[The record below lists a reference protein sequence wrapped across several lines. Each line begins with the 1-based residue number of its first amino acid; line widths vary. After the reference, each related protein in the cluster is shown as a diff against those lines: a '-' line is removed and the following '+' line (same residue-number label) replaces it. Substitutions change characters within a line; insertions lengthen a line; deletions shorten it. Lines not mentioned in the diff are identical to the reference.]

1 MSPFSQY
8 YTSMDHFTI
17 IPAVMLALFGCAV
30 LLFDF
35 LIFPDPRQRK
45 FLLIFVALAEG
56 FAGFGLYR
64 QQAWLSA
71 NGVTQLTGFGGSVTV
86 DGFGIF
92 FNWIFLAAAL
102 LVAMASYQYLETAGE
117 HHGEYYGLILLA
129 QCGMYFLA
137 TGTDLVTLF
146 IGLELM
152 ALCFYVMVGFLR
164 GDKRSNEAAMKYL
177 LLGAFSSGFLAYGFS
192 VMYGLAGSTKLADI
206 TMAIEARP
214 PWDPVVFLALA
225 TTSVGLLFKIAVV
238 PFHMWAPDAYEGAP
252 TTVTA
257 YLSVAS
263 KAASIAFLLRIF
275 LGPLASARQVWEPL
289 LAVVAV
295 ATLTIGNLAAI
306 NQTNIKRLLAYSS
319 ISHAGYMLLGLVA
332 GNQTGINGIAV
343 YVMVYTFMT
352 F

>member
-1 MSPFSQY
+1 
-8 YTSMDHFTI
+8 MDHFTI

-214 PWDPVVFLALA
+214 PWP
-225 TTSVGLLFKIAVV
+225 
-238 PFHMWAPDAYEGAP
+238 PHRWACCSRSRWSPSTCGRRTPMRARLPPSPP
-252 TTVTA
+252 TCRW
-257 YLSVAS
+257 LPRRRPSRFCCAS
-263 KAASIAFLLRIF
+263 SW
-275 LGPLASARQVWEPL
+275 ARWLPP
-289 LAVVAV
+289 ARF
-295 ATLTIGNLAAI
+295 GS
-306 NQTNIKRLLAYSS
+306 RCWPW
-319 ISHAGYMLLGLVA
+319 
-332 GNQTGINGIAV
+332 
-343 YVMVYTFMT
+343 
-352 F
+352 